1 MFISTG
7 DKIILNARTFT
18 RGTAAH
24 IYSRERDRE
33 KDRDRDEEK
42 GREVDKDRDKDK
54 DKDRG
59 AVKDKDKGDN
69 QPLHYLLDKP
79 HQLVAAL
86 LKLA

>member
-1 MFISTG
+1 MSIPG

-18 RGTAAH
+18 RGAAAQ
-24 IYSRERDRE
+24 ITSREE
-33 KDRDRDEEK
+33 
-42 GREVDKDRDKDK
+42 DK

-59 AVKDKDKGDN
+59 NQIDKEKDNRAVRDKGDN
-69 QPLHYLLDKP
+69 EPLHQLLDKP

>member
-1 MFISTG
+1 MFILG

-24 IYSRERDRE
+24 INSKE
-33 KDRDRDEEK
+33 KDKNR
-42 GREVDKDRDKDK
+42 DKDRGREIDKDK
-54 DKDRG
+54 DKG
-59 AVKDKDKGDN
+59 ALKDKAEN
-69 QPLHYLLDKP
+69 QPLHLLLDKP